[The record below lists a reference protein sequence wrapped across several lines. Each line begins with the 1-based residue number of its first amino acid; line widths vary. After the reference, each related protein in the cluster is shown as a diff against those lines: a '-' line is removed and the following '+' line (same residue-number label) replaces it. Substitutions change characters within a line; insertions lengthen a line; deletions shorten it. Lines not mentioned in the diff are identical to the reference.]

1 MKKKVGFLFFLLS
14 SHIFAQR
21 ILNFKIFQ
29 ANQAVFLNFILSKG
43 SSCNGFNVLHSSDSV
58 NFKVIHEDP
67 TICGT
72 SNADEAKN
80 WTHANPIT
88 NQLNYY
94 KIQLNPGE
102 MSPVNRIFVNQTN
115 KPNIVLFPN
124 PISTDIDLLTIKIL
138 GTESLAFDGF
148 IYNQL
153 NVVTNFRFNNFIKC
167 NIAIENQIYLMY
179 TTSNFRL
186 HRYKYWIFKNF
197 NSFDCHYFI

>member
-14 SHIFAQR
+14 THIFAQR

-29 ANQAVFLNFILSKG
+29 VNQAVFLNFILSKG

-58 NFKVIHEDP
+58 NFKIIHEDP

-80 WTHANPIT
+80 WTHANPII

-94 KIQLNPGE
+94 KIQLNPSE
-102 MSPVNRIFVNQTN
+102 MSPVNRIFVNQMN

-124 PISTDIDLLTIKIL
+124 PISTDIDLLTIKII
-138 GTESLAFDGF
+138 GTESLEFDGF
-148 IYNQL
+148 IYNQFGNYVL
-153 NVVTNFRFNNFIKC
+153 KIEKQSTISNSTIKINELSNGLYLIKLTDGYNLYSTKFI
-167 NIAIENQIYLMY
+167 IQ
-179 TTSNFRL
+179 R
-186 HRYKYWIFKNF
+186 
-197 NSFDCHYFI
+197 

>member
-1 MKKKVGFLFFLLS
+1 MKKKVFFLFFLLS
-14 SHIFAQR
+14 THIFAQR

-29 ANQAVFLNFILSKG
+29 VNQAVFLNFILSKG

-80 WTHANPIT
+80 WTHANPII

-94 KIQLNPGE
+94 KIQLKPGE

-148 IYNQL
+148 IYNQFGNYVL
-153 NVVTNFRFNNFIKC
+153 KIEKQSTISNSTIKINELSNGLYLIKLTDGYNLYSTKFIIQK
-167 NIAIENQIYLMY
+167 
-179 TTSNFRL
+179 
-186 HRYKYWIFKNF
+186 
-197 NSFDCHYFI
+197 

>member
-14 SHIFAQR
+14 THIFAQR

-29 ANQAVFLNFILSKG
+29 VNQAVFLNFILSKG
-43 SSCNGFNVLHSSDSV
+43 SSCNGFNVLHSTDSL

-80 WTHANPIT
+80 WTHVNPII

-124 PISTDIDLLTIKIL
+124 PISTDHDFLTIKIL

-148 IYNQL
+148 IYNQFGNYVL
-153 NVVTNFRFNNFIKC
+153 K
-167 NIAIENQIYLMY
+167 IENQSTISNSTIKINELSNGLYLIKLTDGY
-179 TTSNFRL
+179 NLYST
-186 HRYKYWIFKNF
+186 K
-197 NSFDCHYFI
+197 FIIQK

>member
-14 SHIFAQR
+14 THIFAQR

-29 ANQAVFLNFILSKG
+29 VNQAVFLNFILSKG
-43 SSCNGFNVLHSSDSV
+43 SSCNGFNVLHSTDSV
-58 NFKVIHEDP
+58 NFKIIHEDP

-80 WTHANPIT
+80 WTHANPII

-124 PISTDIDLLTIKIL
+124 PISTDHDFLNIKIL

-148 IYNQL
+148 IYNQFGNYVL
-153 NVVTNFRFNNFIKC
+153 KIEKQSTISNSTIKINELSNGLYLIKLTDGYNLYSTKFIIQK
-167 NIAIENQIYLMY
+167 
-179 TTSNFRL
+179 
-186 HRYKYWIFKNF
+186 
-197 NSFDCHYFI
+197 

>member
-14 SHIFAQR
+14 THIFAQR

-29 ANQAVFLNFILSKG
+29 VNQAVFLNFILSKG
-43 SSCNGFNVLHSSDSV
+43 SSCNGFNVLHSTDSL

-80 WTHANPIT
+80 WTHANPII

-138 GTESLAFDGF
+138 GTESLQFDGF
-148 IYNQL
+148 IYNQFGNYVL
-153 NVVTNFRFNNFIKC
+153 K
-167 NIAIENQIYLMY
+167 IENQSTISNSTIKIHELSNGLYLIKLTDGY
-179 TTSNFRL
+179 NLYST
-186 HRYKYWIFKNF
+186 K
-197 NSFDCHYFI
+197 FIIQK

>member
-1 MKKKVGFLFFLLS
+1 MKKVGFLFFLLS
-14 SHIFAQR
+14 THIFAQR

-29 ANQAVFLNFILSKG
+29 VNQAVFLNFILSKG
-43 SSCNGFNVLHSSDSV
+43 SSCNGFNVLHSTDSV

-80 WTHANPIT
+80 WTHANPII

-124 PISTDIDLLTIKIL
+124 PISTDHDLLTIKIL
-138 GTESLAFDGF
+138 GTESLEFDGF
-148 IYNQL
+148 IYNQFGNYVL
-153 NVVTNFRFNNFIKC
+153 K
-167 NIAIENQIYLMY
+167 IENQSTISNSTIKINELSNGLYLIKLTDGY
-179 TTSNFRL
+179 NLYST
-186 HRYKYWIFKNF
+186 K
-197 NSFDCHYFI
+197 FIIQK

>member
-14 SHIFAQR
+14 THIFAQR

-29 ANQAVFLNFILSKG
+29 VNQAVFLNFILSKG
-43 SSCNGFNVLHSSDSV
+43 SSCNGFNVFHSTDSV

-80 WTHANPIT
+80 WTHANPII

-124 PISTDIDLLTIKIL
+124 PISTDHDFLTIKIL

-148 IYNQL
+148 IYNQFGNYVL
-153 NVVTNFRFNNFIKC
+153 K
-167 NIAIENQIYLMY
+167 IENQSTISNSTIKINELSNGLYLIKLTDGY
-179 TTSNFRL
+179 NLYST
-186 HRYKYWIFKNF
+186 K
-197 NSFDCHYFI
+197 FIIQK

>member
-14 SHIFAQR
+14 THIFAQR

-29 ANQAVFLNFILSKG
+29 VNQAVFLNFILSKG
-43 SSCNGFNVLHSSDSV
+43 SSCNGFNVLHSNDSV
-58 NFKVIHEDP
+58 NFKIIHEDP

-124 PISTDIDLLTIKIL
+124 PISTDHDFLNIKIL

-148 IYNQL
+148 IYNQFGNYVL
-153 NVVTNFRFNNFIKC
+153 KIEKQSTISNSTIKINELSNGLYLIKLTDGYNLYSTKFIIQK
-167 NIAIENQIYLMY
+167 
-179 TTSNFRL
+179 
-186 HRYKYWIFKNF
+186 
-197 NSFDCHYFI
+197 

>member
-14 SHIFAQR
+14 THIFAQR

-29 ANQAVFLNFILSKG
+29 VNQAVFLNFILSKG
-43 SSCNGFNVLHSSDSV
+43 SSCNGFNVLHSTDSV
-58 NFKVIHEDP
+58 NFKIIHEDP

-148 IYNQL
+148 IYNQFGNYVL
-153 NVVTNFRFNNFIKC
+153 KIEKQSTISNSTIKINELSNGLYLIKLTDGDNLYSTKFI
-167 NIAIENQIYLMY
+167 IQ
-179 TTSNFRL
+179 R
-186 HRYKYWIFKNF
+186 
-197 NSFDCHYFI
+197 

>member
-14 SHIFAQR
+14 THIFAQR

-29 ANQAVFLNFILSKG
+29 VNQAVFLNFILSKG
-43 SSCNGFNVLHSSDSV
+43 SSCNGFNVLHSTDSL

-80 WTHANPIT
+80 WTHVNPII

-124 PISTDIDLLTIKIL
+124 PISTDHDFLTIKIL
-138 GTESLAFDGF
+138 GTESLEFDGF
-148 IYNQL
+148 IYNQFGNYVL
-153 NVVTNFRFNNFIKC
+153 K
-167 NIAIENQIYLMY
+167 IENQSTISNSTIKIHELSNGLYLIKLTDGY
-179 TTSNFRL
+179 NLYST
-186 HRYKYWIFKNF
+186 K
-197 NSFDCHYFI
+197 FIIQK

>member
-14 SHIFAQR
+14 THIFAQR

-29 ANQAVFLNFILSKG
+29 VNQAVFLNFILSKG

-80 WTHANPIT
+80 WTHANPII

-124 PISTDIDLLTIKIL
+124 PISTDHDFLNIKIL

-148 IYNQL
+148 IYNQFGNYVL
-153 NVVTNFRFNNFIKC
+153 KIEKQSTISNSTIKINELSNGLYLIKLTDGYNLYSTKFI
-167 NIAIENQIYLMY
+167 IQ
-179 TTSNFRL
+179 R
-186 HRYKYWIFKNF
+186 
-197 NSFDCHYFI
+197 

>member
-14 SHIFAQR
+14 THIIAQR

-29 ANQAVFLNFILSKG
+29 VNQAVFLNFILSKG

-58 NFKVIHEDP
+58 NFKIIHEDP

-80 WTHANPIT
+80 WTHANPII

-148 IYNQL
+148 IYNQFGNYVL
-153 NVVTNFRFNNFIKC
+153 KIEKQSTISNSTIKINELSNGLYLIKLTDGYNLYSTKFIIQK
-167 NIAIENQIYLMY
+167 
-179 TTSNFRL
+179 
-186 HRYKYWIFKNF
+186 
-197 NSFDCHYFI
+197 

>member
-14 SHIFAQR
+14 THIFAQR

-29 ANQAVFLNFILSKG
+29 VNQAVFLNFILSKG

-58 NFKVIHEDP
+58 NFKIIHEDP

-148 IYNQL
+148 IYNQFGNYVL
-153 NVVTNFRFNNFIKC
+153 KIEKQSTLSNTTIKINELSNGLYLIKLTDGYNLYSTKFIIQK
-167 NIAIENQIYLMY
+167 
-179 TTSNFRL
+179 
-186 HRYKYWIFKNF
+186 
-197 NSFDCHYFI
+197 

>member
-14 SHIFAQR
+14 THIFAQR

-29 ANQAVFLNFILSKG
+29 VNQAVFLNFILSKG
-43 SSCNGFNVLHSSDSV
+43 SSCNGFNVLHSTDSV

-80 WTHANPIT
+80 WMHANPII

-124 PISTDIDLLTIKIL
+124 PISTDHDFLTIKIL

-148 IYNQL
+148 IYNQFGNYVL
-153 NVVTNFRFNNFIKC
+153 K
-167 NIAIENQIYLMY
+167 IENQSTISNSTIKINELSNGLYLIKLTDGY
-179 TTSNFRL
+179 NLYST
-186 HRYKYWIFKNF
+186 K
-197 NSFDCHYFI
+197 FIIQK

>member
-14 SHIFAQR
+14 THIFAQR

-29 ANQAVFLNFILSKG
+29 VNQAVFLNFILSKG
-43 SSCNGFNVLHSSDSV
+43 SSCNGFNVLHSTDSL

-80 WTHANPIT
+80 WTHVNPII

-102 MSPVNRIFVNQTN
+102 MSSVNRIFVNQTN

-124 PISTDIDLLTIKIL
+124 PISTDHDFLTIKIL

-148 IYNQL
+148 IYNQFGNYVL
-153 NVVTNFRFNNFIKC
+153 K
-167 NIAIENQIYLMY
+167 IENQSTISNSTIKINELSNGLYLIKLTDGY
-179 TTSNFRL
+179 NLYST
-186 HRYKYWIFKNF
+186 K
-197 NSFDCHYFI
+197 FIIQK

>member
-14 SHIFAQR
+14 THIFAQR

-29 ANQAVFLNFILSKG
+29 VNQAVFLNFILSKG

-58 NFKVIHEDP
+58 NFKIIHEDP

-80 WTHANPIT
+80 WTHANPII

-138 GTESLAFDGF
+138 GTESLEFDGF
-148 IYNQL
+148 IYNQFGNYVL
-153 NVVTNFRFNNFIKC
+153 KIEKQSTISNSTIKINELSNGLYLIKLTDGYNLYSTKFIIQK
-167 NIAIENQIYLMY
+167 
-179 TTSNFRL
+179 
-186 HRYKYWIFKNF
+186 
-197 NSFDCHYFI
+197 

>member
-14 SHIFAQR
+14 THIFAQR

-29 ANQAVFLNFILSKG
+29 VNQAVFLNFILSKG
-43 SSCNGFNVLHSSDSV
+43 SSCNGFNVLHSTDSV

-80 WTHANPIT
+80 WTHANPTI

-148 IYNQL
+148 IYNQFGNYVL
-153 NVVTNFRFNNFIKC
+153 KIEKQSTLSNSTIKINELSNGLYLIKLTDGYNLYSTKFIIQK
-167 NIAIENQIYLMY
+167 
-179 TTSNFRL
+179 
-186 HRYKYWIFKNF
+186 
-197 NSFDCHYFI
+197 

>member
-14 SHIFAQR
+14 THIFAQR

-29 ANQAVFLNFILSKG
+29 VNQAVFLNFILSKG
-43 SSCNGFNVLHSSDSV
+43 SSCNGFNVLHSTDSV

-115 KPNIVLFPN
+115 IPNIVLFPN

-148 IYNQL
+148 IYNQFGNYVL
-153 NVVTNFRFNNFIKC
+153 K
-167 NIAIENQIYLMY
+167 IENQSTLSNSTIKINELSNGLYLIKLTDGY
-179 TTSNFRL
+179 NLYST
-186 HRYKYWIFKNF
+186 K
-197 NSFDCHYFI
+197 FIIQR

>member
-14 SHIFAQR
+14 THIFAQR

-29 ANQAVFLNFILSKG
+29 VNQAVFLNFILSKG
-43 SSCNGFNVLHSSDSV
+43 SSCNGFNVLHSTDSV
-58 NFKVIHEDP
+58 NFKIIHEDP

-148 IYNQL
+148 IYNQFGNYVL
-153 NVVTNFRFNNFIKC
+153 KIEKQSTISNSTIKINELSNGLYLIKLTDGYNLYSTKFI
-167 NIAIENQIYLMY
+167 IQ
-179 TTSNFRL
+179 R
-186 HRYKYWIFKNF
+186 
-197 NSFDCHYFI
+197 

>member
-14 SHIFAQR
+14 THIFAQR

-29 ANQAVFLNFILSKG
+29 VNQAVFLNFILSKG

-80 WTHANPIT
+80 WTHANPII

-138 GTESLAFDGF
+138 GTESLEFDGF
-148 IYNQL
+148 IYNQFGNYVL
-153 NVVTNFRFNNFIKC
+153 K
-167 NIAIENQIYLMY
+167 IENQSTISNSTIKIHELSNGLYLIKLTDGY
-179 TTSNFRL
+179 NLYST
-186 HRYKYWIFKNF
+186 K
-197 NSFDCHYFI
+197 FIIQK

>member
-14 SHIFAQR
+14 THIFAQR

-29 ANQAVFLNFILSKG
+29 VNQAVFLNFILSKG

-80 WTHANPIT
+80 WTHVNPII

-138 GTESLAFDGF
+138 GTESLQFDGF
-148 IYNQL
+148 IYNQFGNYVL
-153 NVVTNFRFNNFIKC
+153 K
-167 NIAIENQIYLMY
+167 IENQSTISNSTIKIHELSNGLYLIKLTDGY
-179 TTSNFRL
+179 NLYST
-186 HRYKYWIFKNF
+186 K
-197 NSFDCHYFI
+197 FIIQK

>member
-14 SHIFAQR
+14 THIFAQR

-29 ANQAVFLNFILSKG
+29 VNQAVFLNFILSKG

-58 NFKVIHEDP
+58 NFKIIHEDP

-80 WTHANPIT
+80 WTHANPII

-94 KIQLNPGE
+94 KIQLNPSE

-124 PISTDIDLLTIKIL
+124 PISTDIDLLTIKII
-138 GTESLAFDGF
+138 GTESLEFDGF
-148 IYNQL
+148 IYNQFGNYVL
-153 NVVTNFRFNNFIKC
+153 KIEKQSTISNSTIKINELSNGLYLIKLTDGYNLYSTKFI
-167 NIAIENQIYLMY
+167 IQ
-179 TTSNFRL
+179 R
-186 HRYKYWIFKNF
+186 
-197 NSFDCHYFI
+197 

>member
-1 MKKKVGFLFFLLS
+1 MKKKVGLLFFLLS
-14 SHIFAQR
+14 THIFAQR

-29 ANQAVFLNFILSKG
+29 VNQAVFLNFILSKG

-80 WTHANPIT
+80 WTHANPII

-148 IYNQL
+148 IYNQFGNYVL
-153 NVVTNFRFNNFIKC
+153 KIEKQSTLSNTTIKINELSNGLYLITLTDGYNLYSTKFI
-167 NIAIENQIYLMY
+167 IQ
-179 TTSNFRL
+179 R
-186 HRYKYWIFKNF
+186 
-197 NSFDCHYFI
+197 

>member
-14 SHIFAQR
+14 THIFAQR

-29 ANQAVFLNFILSKG
+29 VNQAVFLNFILSKG
-43 SSCNGFNVLHSSDSV
+43 SSCNGFNVLHSTDSV

-80 WTHANPIT
+80 WTHANPII

-102 MSPVNRIFVNQTN
+102 MSSVNRIFVNQTN

-124 PISTDIDLLTIKIL
+124 PISTDHDFLTIKIL

-148 IYNQL
+148 IYNQFGNYVL
-153 NVVTNFRFNNFIKC
+153 K
-167 NIAIENQIYLMY
+167 IENQSTISSSTIKINELSNGLYLIKLTDGY
-179 TTSNFRL
+179 NLYST
-186 HRYKYWIFKNF
+186 K
-197 NSFDCHYFI
+197 FIIQR

>member
-14 SHIFAQR
+14 THIFAQR

-29 ANQAVFLNFILSKG
+29 VNQAVFLNFILSKG
-43 SSCNGFNVLHSSDSV
+43 SSCNGFNVLHSTDSL

-80 WTHANPIT
+80 WTHVNPII

-138 GTESLAFDGF
+138 GTESLEFDGF
-148 IYNQL
+148 IYNQFGNYVL
-153 NVVTNFRFNNFIKC
+153 K
-167 NIAIENQIYLMY
+167 IENQSTISNSTIKIHELSNGLYLIKLTDGY
-179 TTSNFRL
+179 NLYST
-186 HRYKYWIFKNF
+186 K
-197 NSFDCHYFI
+197 FIIQK

>member
-29 ANQAVFLNFILSKG
+29 VNQAVFLNFILSKG
-43 SSCNGFNVLHSSDSV
+43 SSCNGFNVLHSTDSV

-148 IYNQL
+148 IYNQFGNYVL
-153 NVVTNFRFNNFIKC
+153 K
-167 NIAIENQIYLMY
+167 IENQSTISNSTIKINELSNGLYLIKLTDGDNLY
-179 TTSNFRL
+179 ST
-186 HRYKYWIFKNF
+186 K
-197 NSFDCHYFI
+197 FIIQR

>member
-14 SHIFAQR
+14 THIFAQR

-29 ANQAVFLNFILSKG
+29 VNQAVFLNFILSKG
-43 SSCNGFNVLHSSDSV
+43 SSCNGFNVLHSTDSV

-80 WTHANPIT
+80 WTHANPII

-148 IYNQL
+148 IYNQFGNYVL
-153 NVVTNFRFNNFIKC
+153 KIEKQSTLSNSTIKINELSNGLYLIKLTDGYNLYSTKFI
-167 NIAIENQIYLMY
+167 IQ
-179 TTSNFRL
+179 R
-186 HRYKYWIFKNF
+186 
-197 NSFDCHYFI
+197 

>member
-14 SHIFAQR
+14 THIFAQR

-29 ANQAVFLNFILSKG
+29 VNQAVFLNFILSKG

-148 IYNQL
+148 IYNQFGNYVL
-153 NVVTNFRFNNFIKC
+153 KIEKQSTISNSTIKINELSNGLYLIKLTDGYNLYSTKFI
-167 NIAIENQIYLMY
+167 IQ
-179 TTSNFRL
+179 R
-186 HRYKYWIFKNF
+186 
-197 NSFDCHYFI
+197 

>member
-14 SHIFAQR
+14 THIFAQR

-29 ANQAVFLNFILSKG
+29 VNQAVFLNFILSKG

-80 WTHANPIT
+80 WTHANPII

-124 PISTDIDLLTIKIL
+124 PISTDVDLLTIKIL
-138 GTESLAFDGF
+138 GTESLEFDGF
-148 IYNQL
+148 IYNQFGNYVL
-153 NVVTNFRFNNFIKC
+153 K
-167 NIAIENQIYLMY
+167 IENQSTISNSTIKIHELSNGLYLIKLTDGY
-179 TTSNFRL
+179 NLYST
-186 HRYKYWIFKNF
+186 K
-197 NSFDCHYFI
+197 FIIQK

>member
-1 MKKKVGFLFFLLS
+1 MKKKVGLLFFLLS
-14 SHIFAQR
+14 THIFAQR

-29 ANQAVFLNFILSKG
+29 VNQAVFLNFILSKG
-43 SSCNGFNVLHSSDSV
+43 SSCNGFNVLHSTDSV
-58 NFKVIHEDP
+58 NFKIIHEDP

-80 WTHANPIT
+80 WTHANPTI

-148 IYNQL
+148 IYNQFGNYVL
-153 NVVTNFRFNNFIKC
+153 KIEKQSTLSNSTIKINELSNGLYLIKLTDGYNLYSTKFI
-167 NIAIENQIYLMY
+167 IQ
-179 TTSNFRL
+179 R
-186 HRYKYWIFKNF
+186 
-197 NSFDCHYFI
+197 

>member
-14 SHIFAQR
+14 THIFAQR

-29 ANQAVFLNFILSKG
+29 VNQAVFLNFILSKG
-43 SSCNGFNVLHSSDSV
+43 SSCNGFNVLHSTDSV

-80 WTHANPIT
+80 WTHVNPII

-138 GTESLAFDGF
+138 GTESLQFDGF
-148 IYNQL
+148 IYNQFGNYVL
-153 NVVTNFRFNNFIKC
+153 K
-167 NIAIENQIYLMY
+167 IENQSTISNSTIKIHELSNGLYLIKLTDGY
-179 TTSNFRL
+179 NLYST
-186 HRYKYWIFKNF
+186 K
-197 NSFDCHYFI
+197 FIIQK

>member
-14 SHIFAQR
+14 THIFAQR

-29 ANQAVFLNFILSKG
+29 VNQAVFLNFILSKG
-43 SSCNGFNVLHSSDSV
+43 SSCNGFNVLHSTDSV

-80 WTHANPIT
+80 WTHANPII

-124 PISTDIDLLTIKIL
+124 PISTDHDFLTIKIL
-138 GTESLAFDGF
+138 GTESLEFDGF
-148 IYNQL
+148 IYNQFGNYVL
-153 NVVTNFRFNNFIKC
+153 K
-167 NIAIENQIYLMY
+167 IENQSTLSNSTIKIHELSNGLYLIKLTDGY
-179 TTSNFRL
+179 NLYST
-186 HRYKYWIFKNF
+186 K
-197 NSFDCHYFI
+197 FIIQK

>member
-14 SHIFAQR
+14 THIFAQR

-29 ANQAVFLNFILSKG
+29 VNQAVFLNFILSKG
-43 SSCNGFNVLHSSDSV
+43 SSCNGFNVLHSTDSV

-80 WTHANPIT
+80 WTHANPII

-138 GTESLAFDGF
+138 GTESLEFDGF
-148 IYNQL
+148 IYNQFGNYVL
-153 NVVTNFRFNNFIKC
+153 K
-167 NIAIENQIYLMY
+167 IENQSTLSNSTIKIHELSNGLYLIKLTDGY
-179 TTSNFRL
+179 NLYST
-186 HRYKYWIFKNF
+186 K
-197 NSFDCHYFI
+197 FIIQK

>member
-14 SHIFAQR
+14 THIFAQR

-29 ANQAVFLNFILSKG
+29 VNQAVFLNFILSKG

-58 NFKVIHEDP
+58 NFKIIHEDP

-80 WTHANPIT
+80 WTHANPII

-148 IYNQL
+148 IYNQFGNYVL
-153 NVVTNFRFNNFIKC
+153 KIEKQSTLSNSTIKINELSNGLYLIKLTDGYNLYSTKFIIQK
-167 NIAIENQIYLMY
+167 
-179 TTSNFRL
+179 
-186 HRYKYWIFKNF
+186 
-197 NSFDCHYFI
+197 

>member
-1 MKKKVGFLFFLLS
+1 MKKKVGLLFFLLS
-14 SHIFAQR
+14 THIFAQR

-29 ANQAVFLNFILSKG
+29 VNQAVFLNFILSKG

-80 WTHANPIT
+80 WTHANPII

-124 PISTDIDLLTIKIL
+124 PISTDHDFLNIKIL

-148 IYNQL
+148 IYNQFGNYVL
-153 NVVTNFRFNNFIKC
+153 KIEKQSTLSNSTIKINELSNGLYLITLTDGYNLYSTKFI
-167 NIAIENQIYLMY
+167 IQ
-179 TTSNFRL
+179 R
-186 HRYKYWIFKNF
+186 
-197 NSFDCHYFI
+197 

>member
-1 MKKKVGFLFFLLS
+1 MKKKVGLLFFLLS
-14 SHIFAQR
+14 THIFAQR

-29 ANQAVFLNFILSKG
+29 VNQAVFLNFILSKG
-43 SSCNGFNVLHSSDSV
+43 SSCNGFNVLHSTDSV

-80 WTHANPIT
+80 WTHANPTI

-148 IYNQL
+148 IYNQFGNYVL
-153 NVVTNFRFNNFIKC
+153 KIEKQSTISNSTIKINELSNGLYLIKLTDGYNLYSTKFI
-167 NIAIENQIYLMY
+167 IQ
-179 TTSNFRL
+179 R
-186 HRYKYWIFKNF
+186 
-197 NSFDCHYFI
+197 

>member
-14 SHIFAQR
+14 THIFAQR

-29 ANQAVFLNFILSKG
+29 VNQAVFLNFILSKG

-58 NFKVIHEDP
+58 NFKIIHEDP

-138 GTESLAFDGF
+138 GTESLEFDGF
-148 IYNQL
+148 IYNQFGNYVL
-153 NVVTNFRFNNFIKC
+153 KIEKQSTLSNSTIKINELSNGLYLIKLTDGYNLYSTKFI
-167 NIAIENQIYLMY
+167 IQ
-179 TTSNFRL
+179 R
-186 HRYKYWIFKNF
+186 
-197 NSFDCHYFI
+197 

>member
-14 SHIFAQR
+14 THILAQR

-29 ANQAVFLNFILSKG
+29 VNQAVFLNFILSKG
-43 SSCNGFNVLHSSDSV
+43 SSCNGFNVLHSTDSV

-80 WTHANPIT
+80 WTHANPTI

-148 IYNQL
+148 IYNQFGNYVL
-153 NVVTNFRFNNFIKC
+153 KIEKQSTLSNSTIKINELSNGLYLIKLTDGYNLYSTKFI
-167 NIAIENQIYLMY
+167 IQ
-179 TTSNFRL
+179 R
-186 HRYKYWIFKNF
+186 
-197 NSFDCHYFI
+197 